1 MLQESKLM
9 MRRDCSGD
17 RNIGLLITV
26 STCRDRLALLF
37 V

>member
-1 MLQESKLM
+1 MLRESQLM

-17 RNIGLLITV
+17 RNIGLLITI
-26 STCRDRLALLF
+26 STCRSRLALRF